1 MTRLEW
7 AHNKFRANPSEI
19 YAGLYRRVAI
29 RAWFAREIDDQAL
42 LNVLHE
48 VRDHDGGDD
57 ANIQVLPFRRR

>member
-42 LNVLHE
+42 LKVLHE
-48 VRDHDGGDD
+48 VRD
-57 ANIQVLPFRRR
+57 RESS